1 MRSALTAAVAAILFV
16 LGGAAAAS
24 AQIVRTPHVEAELV
38 SGSAT
43 AQPGG
48 TVHVALRQ
56 KIKPGWH
63 TYWRNPGD
71 SGEPTRLAWVL
82 PEGWSAGEIIWPVPE
97 RQPIGP
103 LVNYGYS
110 NEVLLP
116 VALKVPA
123 SARPGESVRLTAKA
137 DWLVCEQI
145 CIPEQATLALDLPV
159 AAAPAAPHPQHG
171 RAVRKALAAAPT
183 AGVLSG
189 VAAITQG
196 RLKLAVL
203 GEPVRG
209 GDVSRAYFFP
219 YDGALIDHAKPQA
232 IERGPGGLTLTLA
245 PGYAAQG
252 TSLSGPV
259 QGVLSLGDEAYEVA
273 AVRGPLPA
281 AAAGLGPPAA
291 PGRPGLGLPLALG
304 FAFLG
309 GLILNLMPC
318 VFPVLSMKAAALA
331 GHAHEPR
338 TARLQGLAFI
348 AGVLTT
354 FVALAAAL
362 IAARAAGETA
372 GWGFQLQSPPVI
384 AALALLMLLIA
395 LNLSGVFHIGA
406 SAQGVGAGLAGR
418 SGAAGAFFTG
428 VLAVVV
434 AAPCT
439 APFMAAAMGYALV
452 QPAPAALAIF
462 AALGLGLAAP
472 FVLVSFTPGLLRRLP
487 RPGPWMETLQRL
499 LAFPMYAT
507 AAWLV
512 WIFARQT
519 GVAGLAELFAAAW
532 LVALAA
538 WLFGRSQRSGRP
550 LPFRVASAAAAVLV
564 AAWLGIAA
572 LGAPGGRA
580 EAATIAEEA
589 YTPERL
595 AALRAEQ
602 RPVFVNFTADWCV
615 TCKVNE
621 RVALSSA
628 DVSRAFARS
637 GVVYLKGDWTSRDP
651 VIAAALAEH
660 GRAGV
665 PLYLLYAPGAAQPRI
680 LPQLL
685 TKGAVIKALE
695 EATTTTT

>member
-1 MRSALTAAVAAILFV
+1 MTGALALF
-16 LGGAAAAS
+16 GGAAAAR
-24 AQIVRTPHVEAELV
+24 AEIVRTPYVEAELAPDV
-38 SGSAT
+38 A
-43 AQPGG
+43 AAAPGG

-71 SGEPTRLAWVL
+71 SGEPTRLAWTL
-82 PEGWSAGEIIWPVPE
+82 PQGWSAGEIVWPTPE
-97 RQPIGP
+97 RQPVGP

-110 NEVLLP
+110 NQVLLP
-116 VALKVPA
+116 VPIRVPA
-123 SARPGESVRLTAKA
+123 DARPGQTVRLAAVA
-137 DWLVCEQI
+137 DWLVCEEI
-145 CIPEQATLALDLPV
+145 CIPEQVKLTLDLPV
-159 AAAPAAPHPQHG
+159 AAGPAAPHPQHG
-171 RAVRKALAAAPT
+171 AAVRQALAAAPKP
-183 AGVLSG
+183 GVLTG
-189 VAAITQG
+189 VAALAGG

-203 GEPVRG
+203 GAPARG
-209 GDVSRAYFFP
+209 DGAARAYFFP
-219 YDGALIDHAKPQA
+219 YDGALIDHAKPQG
-232 IERGPGGLTLTLA
+232 IERGPAGLTLTMV
-245 PGYAAQG
+245 PGYGAQTG
-252 TSLSGPV
+252 AVTGPV
-259 QGVLSLGDEAYEVA
+259 QGVLSFGEGEAYLVEASV
-273 AVRGPLPA
+273 GSLPA
-281 AAAGLGPPAA
+281 QAAGLGA
-291 PGRPGLGLPLALG
+291 PGAGGRSGLGLPLALG

-338 TARLQGLAFI
+338 TARVQGLAFL

-354 FVALAAAL
+354 FLGLAAAL
-362 IAARAAGETA
+362 LVARAAGETA

-384 AALALLMLLIA
+384 AGLALLMLLIA
-395 LNLSGVFHIGA
+395 LNLSGVFHLGE
-406 SAQGVGAGLAGR
+406 SVQGVGSGLSGR
-418 SGAAGAFFTG
+418 GGAAGAFFTG
-428 VLAVVV
+428 VLAVAV

-439 APFMAAAMGYALV
+439 APFMAAAMGYAVV
-452 QPAPAALAIF
+452 QPTAVALSVF

-472 FVLVSFTPGLLRRLP
+472 FVLVSFTPTLLRRLP
-487 RPGPWMETLQRL
+487 RPGAWMETLQRL

-507 AAWLV
+507 AAWLA

-538 WLFGRSQRSGRP
+538 WLFGRSQHSGRP
-550 LPFRVASAAAAVLV
+550 LPFRIGASAAALLAV
-564 AAWLGIAA
+564 AWLGVAA
-572 LGAPGGRA
+572 LGAPGGGKA
-580 EAATIAEEA
+580 ESAALAAEA

-595 AALRAEQ
+595 AALRAEG

-628 DVSRAFARS
+628 EVGRAFERT
-637 GVVYLKGDWTSRDP
+637 GVVYLKADWTNRDP
-651 VIAAALAEH
+651 VIAAALSEH

-665 PLYLLYAPGAAQPRI
+665 PLYLLYSPGADQPRI

-685 TKGAVIKALE
+685 TTGAVIKALE
-695 EATTTTT
+695 EATPST